1 MNVFKQLTKFE
12 WFLWI
17 FSLITV
23 SISYTLVPQQNV
35 FSLFACLIG
44 VTALIFCAKGFVV
57 GQVLI
62 VIFSVL
68 YGIVS
73 YTFAYYGE
81 MITYLCISSP
91 VAICAII
98 SWIKHPYKETKQ
110 VEISKM
116 SKNQHYIMW
125 ILTVFVTVTL
135 YFILKTLE
143 NANIIF
149 STISVATSFVAAY
162 LTVVRSPFYAIG
174 YACNDIVL
182 IILWI
187 LATIENLSYLPM
199 IACFVVFFIND
210 LYGFFN
216 WKKMEKSQK

>member
-35 FSLFACLIG
+35 FSLFVCLIG